1 MGVRC
6 VRVCMY
12 EYEFR
17 FAQYARQMITDLDI
31 ATREEEEEEAVD
43 CHLMHPHNKQN
54 IEAVTHL
61 MKKRSLVLLPKC
73 ALNGKEDGQDAA
85 DVVNELHSDCV
96 IRTFCSN
103 DGESGTSSMF
113 TFGRELIIRSQRA
126 SCHWCTSS
134 ECVSIKKRKRERSS
148 RSRNC
153 FHCNNVKK
161 AQRFLSKEM
170 ITFATYKDLNKS
182 EEDALHLFVSGTN
195 AAMVQLNNK
204 SVVEQGLTGRIIP
217 GDEKCDRTSK
227 FVTGDEGIVRD
238 ELLSD
243 RPTSKVWFGAGSNLP
258 IAEGNEI
265 SFVSLDREK
274 DRTVEGSA
282 SHALSPVFDPL
293 KFIVVD
299 VATCDKVLSESN
311 DDDEIHCSKKELD
324 SDSNCTPMLS
334 MQINASFCLTETQQ
348 SDLSIQPLQSTN
360 SQKSSGVPCMQD
372 DGIQTCVLNEEHV
385 KSLKMKYSVGSC
397 IHSLLHLLLLNNVS
411 KDMYQIP
418 SILSEICIERLVNN
432 E

>member
-1 MGVRC
+1 
-6 VRVCMY
+6 
-12 EYEFR
+12 
-17 FAQYARQMITDLDI
+17 
-31 ATREEEEEEAVD
+31 
-43 CHLMHPHNKQN
+43 MHSRNKQN

-61 MKKRSLVLLPKC
+61 MKRRSLVLLPKC
-73 ALNGKEDGQDAA
+73 ALNRKKEGQDAA

-103 DGESGTSSMF
+103 DDESGTSSMF

-134 ECVSIKKRKRERSS
+134 ERVSIKKRKRERSS

-170 ITFATYKDLNKS
+170 ITFATYQDLNKN
-182 EEDALHLFVSGTN
+182 EEGALHLFVSGTN

-204 SVVEQGLTGRIIP
+204 SVMEEGLTGRIIP
-217 GDEKCDRTSK
+217 GNEKCDRTFK
-227 FVTGDEGIVRD
+227 FVTGDEGKVRD

-265 SFVSLDREK
+265 SFISLDRDK
-274 DRTVEGSA
+274 DRTIEGSA

-293 KFIVVD
+293 EFILVD
-299 VATCDKVLSESN
+299 VATCDKVLTESN
-311 DDDEIHCSKKELD
+311 DDDKIHCSKKELD

-334 MQINASFCLTETQQ
+334 MQMNASFCLTETQQ
-348 SDLSIQPLQSTN
+348 SDLSIQSLQLTN
-360 SQKSSGVPCMQD
+360 SEKSSGVPCMQD
-372 DGIQTCVLNEEHV
+372 DGVPTCVLNEEHV
-385 KSLKMKYSVGSC
+385 KSLQMKYSVGSC
-397 IHSLLHLLLLNNVS
+397 IHSLLHLLLMNNVS
-411 KDMYQIP
+411 KNLHQIP